1 MRAMK
6 HKRRGG
12 EKDGFRRRCDGG
24 EKSSS
29 SELERM
35 DLRQKTPL
43 RFRAMNAARFL
54 RALAGLWL
62 WLGLSTALPAADTF
76 TSIYISEVF
85 ADDARGVKDEEGNRT
100 AWIELHNAG
109 TWPVSLGG
117 WFLTD
122 NATNPAAWRFPNVVL
137 LPDKSL
143 LIYASGKNRTNDLLH
158 LHAGFSLNLA
168 GGFLG
173 LVTPTSNLVS
183 ELNYPKFSGGASF
196 GSVRGEPA
204 LRGLFLKP
212 TPGKANAISGT
223 GFAPEVFFS
232 RPSGTFTQ
240 EFALELFCPVPNAVI
255 RYTRDGTLP
264 TSNSPVYAT
273 PLLITNTAHLR
284 ARAYQDGLLPGPPA
298 SVAFLEL
305 YTNVLSFSSPLPV
318 LVLDTFGKHLP
329 TSDNEAFTH
338 VSLFEPAN
346 GRTWLT
352 NAPSLTARA
361 GFRQRG
367 SSSAGLPQPS
377 FALQFLDEF
386 NDEKDHALL
395 GLPADSDWVLY
406 APNVYDPVLIHNPF
420 VHQLSRDLGRYSPRT
435 RFVEVFLSRSAGRVR
450 DIHYHGLYV
459 LQEKIKI
466 APQRVS
472 IDKLSATDVK
482 ASKVTGGYLLKFD
495 RLGPN
500 ELGLG
505 MDTGGFPLVYVE
517 PKEPTMDLPQ
527 RAAQRKYIRGYMREF
542 QSVLA
547 SDDWKNPAT
556 GYRSYLDLDAAV
568 DFHLLEV
575 LSGNVDAMVLSTY
588 FYKPRGGKII
598 CGPHWDFDRALG
610 STDGRDENPRHW
622 NTGPYFSGTWW
633 PRVCSDPDFWQQWAD
648 RWQELRG
655 THFSITNLHGLMDR
669 LADEVREVQPRTY
682 QRWGLVARGGSYQ
695 SEVNHMKNWL
705 SNRVDFID
713 RQFTPAPVLSH
724 AGGLVTLSAPTNA
737 TIYYTLDGT
746 DPRLSQGG
754 ISSSA
759 LIYTNAISL
768 KTGAQVI
775 ARARNP
781 NQRQTEGPPV
791 STPWSGRVEA
801 GLK

>member
-1 MRAMK
+1 
-6 HKRRGG
+6 
-12 EKDGFRRRCDGG
+12 
-24 EKSSS
+24 
-29 SELERM
+29 
-35 DLRQKTPL
+35 
-43 RFRAMNAARFL
+43 MNAARFL
-54 RALAGLWL
+54 RAFAGLCFVL
-62 WLGLSTALPAADTF
+62 RLVVALPAADTF
-76 TSIYISEVF
+76 TSVYISEVF
-85 ADDARGVKDEEGNRT
+85 ANSARGVKDEGGVRT
-100 AWIELHNAG
+100 GWIELHNAG

-117 WFLTD
+117 WCLTD
-122 NATNPAAWRFPNVVL
+122 TATNLTTWRFPNVVL

-143 LIYASGKNRTNDLLH
+143 LVYASGKNRTNDLLH
-158 LHAGFSLNLA
+158 LHTSFSLNSA
-168 GGFLG
+168 GGFLA
-173 LVTPTSNLVS
+173 LVTPTSNIIS
-183 ELNYPKFSGGASF
+183 ELNYPKSSNDRSF

-204 LRGLFLKP
+204 LRGAFPKP
-212 TPGKANAISGT
+212 TPGKANASSGA
-223 GFAPEVFFS
+223 GFALEVFFS
-232 RPSGTFTQ
+232 RSSGTFTQ
-240 EFALELFCPVPNAVI
+240 EFALELSSPATKAVI

-264 TSNSPVYAT
+264 TSNSPIYAT
-273 PLLITNTAHLR
+273 PLLITNTTHFR
-284 ARAYQDGLLPGPPA
+284 ARAYQEGLLPGPPT
-298 SVAFLEL
+298 SVVYLEL
-305 YTNVLSFSSPLPV
+305 FTNVLAFSSPLPV

-329 TSDNEAFTH
+329 TSDNEAFAH
-338 VSLFEPAN
+338 VSLFEPVN
-346 GRTWLT
+346 GRTSLT
-352 NAPSLTARA
+352 NVPTLTTRA

-386 NDEKDHALL
+386 NDEKDLALL

-450 DIHYHGLYV
+450 ETHYHGLYV

-466 APQRVS
+466 APQRVN
-472 IDKLSATDVK
+472 IDKLSTTDVK

-542 QSVLA
+542 QNVLA
-547 SDDWKNPAT
+547 SDDWKNFTT
-556 GYRSYLDLDAAV
+556 GYRSYLDVDAAV

-633 PRVCSDPDFWQQWAD
+633 PRVCSDVDFWQQWTD
-648 RWQELRG
+648 RWQELRR
-655 THFSITNLHGLMDR
+655 THFSLTNLHRLIDR
-669 LADEVREVQPRTY
+669 LADEVREVQPREY
-682 QRWGLVARGGSYQ
+682 QRWGLQARGGSYQ

-713 RQFTPAPVLSH
+713 RQFTPAPVLNR
-724 AGGLVTLSAPTNA
+724 AGGLVTLSAPTNS

-759 LIYTNAISL
+759 LVYTNAISL
-768 KTGAQVI
+768 KANAQVT

-791 STPWSGRVEA
+791 STPWSGSVEV
-801 GLK
+801 GGEIKKP